1 MDGHDIDLLISPLE
15 TDRAVEK
22 GLLKRL
28 VSDLVAEG
36 NRTSHCISRDRQAD
50 VRPPP
55 PPLAGAVL
63 HGSYEADSFRQD
75 VLQVDMSRGTE
86 LRSQLDHFE
95 KWLGIVKFPS
105 DLSSEEEEEEAPEPP
120 AAKRRREDAEFRV
133 NFAIA
138 DDLTTLRALAA
149 DPERRWV
156 ARRVDLVVVP
166 PQQLAYALVGW
177 TGNRHFNRDLRLYAQ
192 RELGLKLSS
201 HGLFDPKTVRRRSGI

>member
-1 MDGHDIDLLISPLE
+1 M
-15 TDRAVEK
+15 
-22 GLLKRL
+22 
-28 VSDLVAEG
+28 
-36 NRTSHCISRDRQAD
+36 
-50 VRPPP
+50 
-55 PPLAGAVL
+55 
-63 HGSYEADSFRQD
+63 
-75 VLQVDMSRGTE
+75 DMSRGTE

-105 DLSSEEEEEEAPEPP
+105 NLSSEEEEEEAPGPQ

-133 NFAIA
+133 TFAIA
-138 DDLTTLRALAA
+138 DDLPTLRALAA

-201 HGLFDPKTVRRRSGI
+201 HGLFDPKTVRRSSGISTFDSEEKAHGERARMNLENDFRWLSPDTKGSLGNRRCWISVASNKTEKMADIYDSNFTAEH